1 MCHKTQHLQN
11 SHTSRIYTPEN
22 NTKTNLETKEWE
34 CMVCLSLLVP
44 IVDSRAYVTEASCS
58 IMDGEFL
65 DYRLLASWQSL
76 CYVGLECGKGN

>member
-1 MCHKTQHLQN
+1 
-11 SHTSRIYTPEN
+11 
-22 NTKTNLETKEWE
+22 
-34 CMVCLSLLVP
+34 MVCLSLLVP